1 MPSNDARPCLTAS
14 GDSISTASAPSAER
28 CLVEQ
33 YWPVTVAVLSLFAAA
48 LIALVFAL
56 TEPSQPSESSLST
69 PLAPIPGV
77 ALPPNKLESGGW
89 GAESEP
95 AQARSVKS
103 WSEIFSGGFAALG
116 LVGTGRVAGNL
127 PARRRGRVRREASR
141 CTAGLNVGQNAL
153 IARPMDFLSSPLDTC
168 DIRPA
173 RAWHKLR
180 RRGSAVLWFSVTSVR
195 LSEPFFDGLLDM
207 GIVLLS
213 ALVGLV
219 ALVLLRGVVAFV
231 DLGGGSYP

>member
-1 MPSNDARPCLTAS
+1 M
-14 GDSISTASAPSAER
+14 
-28 CLVEQ
+28 
-33 YWPVTVAVLSLFAAA
+33 TVAVLSLFAAA

-56 TEPSQPSESSLST
+56 TEPSQPSELSPST

-89 GAESEP
+89 GSESEP

-116 LVGTGRVAGNL
+116 LVGTGRAAGNL
-127 PARRRGRVRREASR
+127 PAHRRGRARREVSR
-141 CTAGLNVGQNAL
+141 CTAGLDVGQNAL
-153 IARPMDFLSSPLDTC
+153 IARLMELS
-168 DIRPA
+168 IVPA
-173 RAWHKLR
+173 RYLR
-180 RRGSAVLWFSVTSVR
+180 RSPRSRLAQAAQKGSTVLWFSVTSVR

-207 GIVLLS
+207 GIVLLA

-219 ALVLLRGVVAFV
+219 ALVLLVA
-231 DLGGGSYP
+231 LWLS